1 MLLKKKCK
9 TVPRTVPNHGKI
21 ACLRI
26 YDSSCNKSMIQ
37 HRVLCV
43 SRPDIPFL
51 SWQLKRAHRCKK
63 KALMA
68 SQECNDIEMTQ
79 DGNGGRC
86 DCNACNDHKTFRP
99 HLAACTGPYSCA
111 PVSQEWDYMVSK
123 VPNRTK
129 EGEPRI
135 VTEVM
140 LTIAVVWMWSEVDRK
155 TFAFHRPRPEQV
167 SLSIKCYQVTVF

>member
-1 MLLKKKCK
+1 
-9 TVPRTVPNHGKI
+9 
-21 ACLRI
+21 
-26 YDSSCNKSMIQ
+26 MIQ

-43 SRPDIPFL
+43 CRPDIPFL

-155 TFAFHRPRPEQV
+155 TFAFHRPRPKQV

>member
-1 MLLKKKCK
+1 M
-9 TVPRTVPNHGKI
+9 
-21 ACLRI
+21 
-26 YDSSCNKSMIQ
+26 
-37 HRVLCV
+37 
-43 SRPDIPFL
+43 SRPDIPIL

-99 HLAACTGPYSCA
+99 HLAACSGPYSCA

-140 LTIAVVWMWSEVDRK
+140 LAIAVVWMWSEVDRK
-155 TFAFHRPRPEQV
+155 TIAFHVLRSTFRPSFGLHQIYLFYFI
-167 SLSIKCYQVTVF
+167 SLDSVACVAGVERGRG

>member
-1 MLLKKKCK
+1 
-9 TVPRTVPNHGKI
+9 
-21 ACLRI
+21 
-26 YDSSCNKSMIQ
+26 
-37 HRVLCV
+37 
-43 SRPDIPFL
+43 
-51 SWQLKRAHRCKK
+51 
-63 KALMA
+63 MA
-68 SQECNDIEMTQ
+68 SQECNDIEMTR

-140 LTIAVVWMWSEVDRK
+140 LTIAVV
-155 TFAFHRPRPEQV
+155 
-167 SLSIKCYQVTVF
+167 

>member
-1 MLLKKKCK
+1 
-9 TVPRTVPNHGKI
+9 
-21 ACLRI
+21 
-26 YDSSCNKSMIQ
+26 
-37 HRVLCV
+37 
-43 SRPDIPFL
+43 
-51 SWQLKRAHRCKK
+51 
-63 KALMA
+63 MA
-68 SQECNDIEMTQ
+68 SQECNDIELTQ

-111 PVSQEWDYMVSK
+111 PVSQEWDYMVSD

-140 LTIAVVWMWSEVDRK
+140 LAIIAVV
-155 TFAFHRPRPEQV
+155 
-167 SLSIKCYQVTVF
+167 

>member
-1 MLLKKKCK
+1 MQNCS
-9 TVPRTVPNHGKI
+9 THGAESLAKLHAYGYMILRATNQWSNI
-21 ACLRI
+21 AC
-26 YDSSCNKSMIQ
+26 Y
-37 HRVLCV
+37 V

-155 TFAFHRPRPEQV
+155 TFAFHRPRPKQV

>member
-1 MLLKKKCK
+1 
-9 TVPRTVPNHGKI
+9 
-21 ACLRI
+21 
-26 YDSSCNKSMIQ
+26 
-37 HRVLCV
+37 
-43 SRPDIPFL
+43 
-51 SWQLKRAHRCKK
+51 
-63 KALMA
+63 MA

-86 DCNACNDHKTFRP
+86 DCNACNDHNTFRP

-135 VTEVM
+135 VTEVI
-140 LTIAVVWMWSEVDRK
+140 LAIAVV
-155 TFAFHRPRPEQV
+155 
-167 SLSIKCYQVTVF
+167 